1 MRHMNLEY
9 WPLER
14 LHACER
20 PLRSN
25 DACVERMVAAIQHYG
40 FRVPLLVRADG
51 EVVDGHLRLKAARQ
65 MALDSVPVLL
75 VDDLDDGQ
83 VRAFRLL
90 VNRSATWATWNE
102 AALSRELAELQALHV
117 DLTLTGFEPR
127 ELDRFLGALA
137 LDDEDALDAAP
148 RPPVQPVSRP
158 GDVWLLGG
166 HRLLCGDATLP
177 EAYAALMQGTE
188 ADMVWTDPPYNVGY
202 EGKAGTI
209 KNDAMSDQAFAAF
222 LQRVFQRI
230 VTVVRKGGAVY
241 VAHADAGQLGV
252 AFRQAYLQAGLKLA
266 SCLIWRKNTGVL
278 SRADYH
284 WQHEPILYGW
294 RPGAPH
300 AWYGD
305 RKQTTVQDAFPSA
318 VREAGEEPCWHI
330 MDGERIVRISG
341 RDVRVEVLS
350 GSVFCEAKPQRNA
363 DHPTMKPVA
372 LIERMLA
379 NSSRRG
385 DVVLDPFG
393 GSGSTL
399 MACERQGRICRTMEL
414 DPRFADVI
422 IRRWEEASGREAL
435 LEDGVQPFA
444 EVALVRGVPHAC

>member
-102 AALSRELAELQALHV
+102 AALSHELAELQALHV

-137 LDDEDALDAAP
+137 LDAEDALDAAP
-148 RPPVQPVSRP
+148 EPPVQPVSRP

-222 LQRVFQRI
+222 LQRVFRRI
-230 VTVVRKGGAVY
+230 AAVVRKGGAVY

-305 RKQTTVQDAFPSA
+305 RKQTTVQDAFPAA

-379 NSSRRG
+379 NSSKRG

-414 DPRFADVI
+414 DPRFVDVI
-422 IRRWEEASGREAL
+422 IRRWEDATGREAL
-435 LEDGVQPFA
+435 LENGVQPFA
-444 EVALVRGVPHAC
+444 EVGLVRGVPHAC